1 MVDWEMVRSWPWHFR
16 DVSARTRVYCEDCG
30 DVSLDLGFLT
40 RSHSPGHFDTARL
53 DPFLRPV
60 AFDYAL

>member
-1 MVDWEMVRSWPWHFR
+1 MVRSRSWHLG

-30 DVSLDLGFLT
+30 DVTLVLGFLT
-40 RSHSPGHFDTARL
+40 RSHSLGHLDTTYR
-53 DPFLRPV
+53 DPFLRQV